1 VQALRNAGDTLT
13 DTFSYTVRD
22 TAGATATAT
31 FTVTIHG
38 ANDAPALGIPN
49 GIFFDANAGRAVTLH
64 PALTLRDVDSPTLV
78 GASVT
83 IGSGHDNGDRLVFT
97 NQNGITGS
105 YDRAT
110 GVLTMAGVATV
121 AQYEAA
127 LRSVGFI
134 GDAQRNGIREIIWQV
149 NDGGPNGISAVT
161 STRVQFNGL
170 IVYVPLPQLPSI
182 PGHHGF
188 TPDPISPFGRLLGG
202 LGGEPFRDS
211 SSGPIVY
218 FVRGGVQTKVA
229 DNANIEIQI
238 PLDSLGAP
246 LGGDVA
252 SVTAQLA
259 DGQPLPSWLKFD
271 PAKGTFTGQV
281 PDEIVTGSLPGQGG
295 APDDGSPQVVQP
307 TTMTIKVVVR
317 DSKGQQSVMTFTVTL
332 PGASSTLAPG
342 GERRTD
348 LLPTDGGGQ
357 GMLPAELERAVA
369 AAIEVPAAAPAGR
382 AGLSE
387 QLNRAGWRAMNAQ
400 RTALLDSLRGGATVH

>member
-1 VQALRNAGDTLT
+1 
-13 DTFSYTVRD
+13 
-22 TAGATATAT
+22 
-31 FTVTIHG
+31 
-38 ANDAPALGIPN
+38 
-49 GIFFDANAGRAVTLH
+49 
-64 PALTLRDVDSPTLV
+64 
-78 GASVT
+78 
-83 IGSGHDNGDRLVFT
+83 
-97 NQNGITGS
+97 
-105 YDRAT
+105 
-110 GVLTMAGVATV
+110 
-121 AQYEAA
+121 

-170 IVYVPLPQLPSI
+170 IVYVPLPRDAGGGQNA
-182 PGHHGF
+182 GGF
-188 TPDPISPFGRLLGG
+188 TPDPISPFGRLLGN
-202 LGGEPFRDS
+202 LGGEPVRDT

-317 DSKGQQSVMTFTVTL
+317 DSRGQQSVMTFTVTL
-332 PGASSTLAPG
+332 PGASTTLSPG
-342 GERRTD
+342 TGGNTF
-348 LLPTDGGGQ
+348 LLPTDGRAGLAPDAMRGLSAQ
-357 GMLPAELERAVA
+357 LEQAVA
-369 AAIEVPAAAPAGR
+369 AAIEQPVATPAGR

-387 QLNRAGWRAMNAQ
+387 QLNGAGWRAMNAQ
-400 RTALLDSLRGGATVH
+400 RTALLDSLRAGTTMH